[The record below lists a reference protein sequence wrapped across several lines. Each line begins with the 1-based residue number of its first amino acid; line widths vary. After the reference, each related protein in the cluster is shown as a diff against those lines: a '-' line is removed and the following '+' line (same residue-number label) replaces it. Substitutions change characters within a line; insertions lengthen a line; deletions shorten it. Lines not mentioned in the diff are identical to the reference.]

1 VDDTNTKTFRLRFY
15 PYSES
20 DKGKPLTLKTVG
32 FENDQP
38 GIYKRVDDG
47 WWGIASNDQDRV
59 AQESQGPIYDRTK
72 EHLGA
77 ADEGVILLRAMI
89 KESIDA
95 AVNGKDP
102 IWILRD
108 AAENQNIGSMRACR
122 RSGRWLKIDRFKTL
136 KMFSRSERL
145 LRKRCVIA
153 ANAGIQVSGRILIP
167 VPKMAF
173 CAAIIDFASTYMST
187 PSLIALRAPPAL
199 NIFEQPVG

>member
-1 VDDTNTKTFRLRFY
+1 LRFY
-15 PYSES
+15 PYAES
-20 DKGKPLTLKTVG
+20 DKGKPLALKTVG
-32 FENDQP
+32 FEDDQP

-47 WWGIASNDQDRV
+47 WWGIASSDQDRV

-108 AAENQNIGSMRACR
+108 AAENQNIGFDASMQEIGPLA
-122 RSGRWLKIDRFKTL
+122 
-136 KMFSRSERL
+136 
-145 LRKRCVIA
+145 
-153 ANAGIQVSGRILIP
+153 
-167 VPKMAF
+167 
-173 CAAIIDFASTYMST
+173 
-187 PSLIALRAPPAL
+187 
-199 NIFEQPVG
+199 